1 MNTTLPATDLS
12 PLPPFTGGACALP
25 GLGVIR
31 ATGADAASFLHGQL
45 SNDVQRLD
53 AARARL
59 GAYCTPQGRMLASF
73 VYARHDAEFWLACS
87 ADVLAPTLKR
97 LSMFV
102 MRAQAKLS
110 DASAELAV
118 VGLTGTVAAAWVATT
133 AAAAV
138 DAVWAKADVAGG
150 AVVIRLPDA
159 LDKAQDDA
167 ARVARWL
174 WIGPREAAEAL
185 QAALPALDPAGWQA
199 LEVRSGV
206 VPVAAVT
213 AGQFVPQMLNYELVG
228 GVDFKKG
235 CYPGQEVVA
244 RSHYLGKLKRRAF
257 LLTGTAPMT
266 PGQEVFWSGDPGQP
280 AGVIA
285 AAATG
290 ADGTALALAELKLAA
305 VATGTLALGAADG
318 PAVRLGTLPYA
329 LPTTDAAA

>member
-1 MNTTLPATDLS
+1 MNTSLPATDLS
-12 PLPPFTGGACALP
+12 SPSPFTGGACALP

-102 MRAQAKLS
+102 MRAQARLT
-110 DASAELAV
+110 DASADLVA
-118 VGLTGTVAAAWVATT
+118 VGLCGTAAAAWVATAAG
-133 AAAAV
+133 AAA

-150 AVVIRLPDA
+150 GVVIRLPDA
-159 LDKAQDDA
+159 QDAQADL

-185 QAALPALDPAGWQA
+185 RAALPALDLARWQA
-199 LEVRSGV
+199 LEVRAGV
-206 VPVAAVT
+206 APVVAAT
-213 AGQFVPQMLNYELVG
+213 SGQFVPQMLNYELVG

-235 CYPGQEVVA
+235 CYPGQEIVA
-244 RSHYLGKLKRRAF
+244 RSQYLGKLKRRAF
-257 LLTGTAPMT
+257 LLTGTVPMT

-285 AAATG
+285 ASAVDT
-290 ADGTALALAELKLAA
+290 DGTALALAELKLTATAA
-305 VATGTLALGAADG
+305 GTLALGAADG
-318 PAVRLGTLPYA
+318 PAVRLGALPYA
-329 LPTTDAAA
+329 LPTTDATA

>member
-1 MNTTLPATDLS
+1 MNTSLPATDPS
-12 PLPPFTGGACALP
+12 PLPSFTGGACALP

-73 VYARHDAEFWLACS
+73 VYARHDAEFWLVCS

-110 DASAELAV
+110 DASAELVA
-118 VGLTGTVAAAWVATT
+118 VGLGGT
-133 AAAAV
+133 AAAAWIATAAGAAAN
-138 DAVWAKADVAGG
+138 AVWAKADVAGG

-159 LDKAQDDA
+159 LDQVQDDA

-185 QAALPALDPAGWQA
+185 RAALPALDAAHWQA
-199 LEVRSGV
+199 LEVRAGV
-206 VPVAAVT
+206 APVVAAT
-213 AGQFVPQMLNYELVG
+213 SGQFVPQMLNYELVG

-244 RSHYLGKLKRRAF
+244 RSQFRGTLKRRTYLAHASSDMAVGSEVF
-257 LLTGTAPMT
+257 AADDLEQPCGTVVQTAPS
-266 PGQEVFWSGDPGQP
+266 PQG
-280 AGVIA
+280 GVDALVSLQIA
-285 AAATG
+285 ATEQP
-290 ADGTALALAELKLAA
+290 LQ
-305 VATGTLALGAADG
+305 VGAAG
-318 PAVRLGTLPYA
+318 GVALQLRALPYP
-329 LPTTDAAA
+329 LLEDI